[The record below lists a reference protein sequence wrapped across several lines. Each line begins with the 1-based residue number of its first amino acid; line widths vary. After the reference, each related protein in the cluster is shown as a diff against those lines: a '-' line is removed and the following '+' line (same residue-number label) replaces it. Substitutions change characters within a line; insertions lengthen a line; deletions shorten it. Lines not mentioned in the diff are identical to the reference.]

1 MGKREDYFALAEK
14 YFVENQLPVSTISG
28 KLNINVKTLHKWKFE
43 GDWEKKRKQFLSSQ
57 YNCYSSLYE
66 LLNTV
71 TTQTLD
77 EYKTTGELPDKAT
90 LDFIKAMTDKLPKM
104 KKLENELVQ
113 DKQIEAAEDSSPKDL
128 NAAVIENISKYLK
141 GEA

>member
-1 MGKREDYFALAEK
+1 
-14 YFVENQLPVSTISG
+14 
-28 KLNINVKTLHKWKFE
+28 
-43 GDWEKKRKQFLSSQ
+43 
-57 YNCYSSLYE
+57 
-66 LLNTV
+66 
-71 TTQTLD
+71 
-77 EYKTTGELPDKAT
+77 
-90 LDFIKAMTDKLPKM
+90 MTDKLPKM